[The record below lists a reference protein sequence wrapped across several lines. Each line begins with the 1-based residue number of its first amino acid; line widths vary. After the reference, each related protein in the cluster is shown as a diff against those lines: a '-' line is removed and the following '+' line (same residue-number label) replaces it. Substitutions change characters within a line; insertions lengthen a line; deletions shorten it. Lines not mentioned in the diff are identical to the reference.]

1 MKLPGLFWDGNGEE
15 FALHSHA
22 PWHVLPS
29 QGEEPDADQFS
40 DDLCCWELSSA
51 EPLNFRGLESASLC
65 FCCSWQSSADFEGKK
80 WLLSRLSSHGR
91 GKGMSQTGILH
102 SGSLPV
108 SSTGF
113 PYVEAVSSLLIWVFL
128 AIFLWRYR
136 SWESLSSKRTFS

>member
-1 MKLPGLFWDGNGEE
+1 MVGDYLFNNVCQIQITPWSCLVCSGMVMGRNLPCTPM
-15 FALHSHA
+15 LHGTYFLHKGR
-22 PWHVLPS
+22 S
-29 QGEEPDADQFS
+29 QMLTSFQMICAAES
-40 DDLCCWELSSA
+40 SLLLS
-51 EPLNFRGLESASLC
+51 LNFCGLESASLC

-113 PYVEAVSSLLIWVFL
+113 PYVEAVSSLLI
-128 AIFLWRYR
+128 
-136 SWESLSSKRTFS
+136 